1 MEIGDIITVNVRACD
16 HIKITQ
22 IHARVYQM
30 YDRFCVLD
38 TGKYK
43 TCAFY
48 TDLKAKI
55 PIVV

>member
-1 MEIGDIITVNVRACD
+1 MKIGDIITIQAKHSD
-16 HIKITQ
+16 Q
-22 IHARVYQM
+22 QGSFLLHARVYQM

-48 TDLKAKI
+48 TDLKGKI